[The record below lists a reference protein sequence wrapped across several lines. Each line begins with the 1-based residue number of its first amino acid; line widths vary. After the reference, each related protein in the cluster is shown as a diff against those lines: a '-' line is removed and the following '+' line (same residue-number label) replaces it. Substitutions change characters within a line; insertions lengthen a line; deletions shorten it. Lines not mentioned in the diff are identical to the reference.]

1 MRFFPILLIAA
12 ITGATTEA
20 SPAAA
25 LWTCPAVVLAAF
37 VLSWAAEA
45 AQFLMAQGLALAILA
60 ALQTMP
66 EFAVEATIAHDAAV
80 RPMEVVQVPGQLPQI
95 TYNTENVVANFT
107 GANRLLVGLGLPLIY
122 FTHAFFARRR
132 TGARWSPVVF
142 ARHHAV
148 EVIGLLPGPIFAGL
162 ICLRGSLGLL
172 DAVAL
177 VALYGLYLSVLSR
190 LPPEPPEKID
200 EMDRIPRA
208 ILRRSP
214 PVRLFLLSLLFAAGG
229 GILYLAAHPFVDSM
243 KALAIVVGVPSLIM
257 IQWVAP
263 FLSEFPEKVS
273 AFNWARTVV
282 KSPLGVMNMVSSSIM
297 EWTLLVALVP
307 VAYSFGLGRVD
318 GSLNALVFS
327 DTQRMEVLL
336 TMAQAFLCFFFLA
349 DMRLTAW
356 EALGLFALWLVQ
368 MVLPDRR
375 QEVTI
380 AYGAW
385 VAIEMGMFIAR
396 PRSLLAVPLFG
407 EVWREIRRGGPA
419 PAPSGNGPG
428 PSVV

>member
-1 MRFFPILLIAA
+1 MRIFIVLVLGVAA
-12 ITGATTEA
+12 GAATEA

-80 RPMEVVQVPGQLPQI
+80 RPVEVVHVPGRPPQV

-132 TGARWSPVVF
+132 TGVRWSSIDF
-142 ARHHAV
+142 DRHHAV
-148 EVIGLLPGPIFAGL
+148 EVIGLLPGPLYAGL
-162 ICLRGSLGLL
+162 ICFRGSLCVL

-177 VALYGLYLSVLSR
+177 AALYGLYLSVLNR

-200 EMDRIPRA
+200 EMDAIPRA

-214 PVRLFLLSLLFAAGG
+214 PVRLLLLSTLFAAGG
-229 GILYLAAHPFVDSM
+229 AILYLAAHPFVDSM
-243 KALAIVVGVPSLIM
+243 KALAIILGVPSLIM

-273 AFNWARTVV
+273 AFNWARTVK

-307 VAYSFGLGRVD
+307 VAYAIGLGRMD
-318 GSLNALVFS
+318 RSLDMLLFS
-327 DTQRMEVLL
+327 ETQQMEVLL
-336 TMAQAFLCFFFLA
+336 TIAQAFLCFFFLA
-349 DMRLTAW
+349 DMRLTWW
-356 EALGLFALWLVQ
+356 EALGLLALWLVQ
-368 MVLPDRR
+368 MVLPHSRL
-375 QEVTI
+375 EVTI
-380 AYGAW
+380 AYGVW
-385 VAIEMGMFIAR
+385 VTIELGMFIAR
-396 PRSLLAVPLFG
+396 PRSLRAVPLFV
-407 EVWREIRRGGPA
+407 EVWREVHGAAA
-419 PAPSGNGPG
+419 PKPP
-428 PSVV
+428 